1 MSVKVSPVVVL
12 LTCLLVD
19 VVASA
24 PVGAVEGKFGVI
36 RRAPAASCSAAYSAR
51 MITGAWHQRE
61 FVMISSRTIF
71 LKTGI
76 DCAHF
81 ASLGRLFHGS
91 TARTQKTPFLCRF
104 SQARRAGLLYSKL
117 VLKLTLFGTK
127 QGKR

>member
-36 RRAPAASCSAAYSAR
+36 RRAPAASCSAACSAR
-51 MITGAWHQRE
+51 MIRHQRE
-61 FVMISSRTIF
+61 FVMIRSRTIF

-91 TARTQKTPFLCRF
+91 TARTQKNAFLMSF
-104 SQARRAGLLYSKL
+104 LTSQASRAS
-117 VLKLTLFGTK
+117 LFKTCIK
-127 QGKR
+127 IDPVRY